1 MPVDKHTICLLNDS
15 FPPIIDGVANAVVN
29 YAENIEKHHGHAVV
43 VTPAVPGADD
53 SGFPFPV
60 VRYPSIDTRRL
71 VGYVAGYP
79 FSPETALRV
88 REEKVELLHTH
99 CPIASAILARSLR
112 EVVDAPL
119 VLTYHTKYDIDIAKA
134 VKSRLLQE
142 SAIRALVQNVNACDE
157 VWVVSRGA
165 GENLRSLGYE
175 GAYTVMENGVDVPR
189 GRVSAAA
196 VAAATAGY
204 DLPDGVP
211 LFLFVGRL
219 MWYKGLH
226 IILDALR
233 ALREQG
239 QDFRMVFIGAGG
251 DEKEVR
257 AGVETLRLS
266 DRCFF
271 TGSIADRETLRAWY
285 SRADL
290 FLFPSTFDTNGL
302 VVREAA
308 ASGCPSVLI
317 AGSCAAEGVTDGR
330 NGFLIEENAVSLC
343 AKLTALCADR
353 EAMRRVGEN
362 AMREL
367 YLSWEDAVARA
378 NERYAVVLDR
388 YRSGKCPKHERFSD
402 EFFNTQGDL
411 MEAMSRVA
419 AAVRD
424 GARISALLESTR
436 ERLRGF
442 AGAVRIAA
450 PTQLYALYRFY
461 DILISQLMC
470 LAAMEDYIAH
480 GGKSRGSA
488 IYSDTAGKKP
498 FDALPEQCRF
508 TLDAGDLSGRVQET
522 RLCAA
527 NWTVQCDWRDVRPI
541 PEEDDVFETVWRAY
555 RETGNVD

>member
-1 MPVDKHTICLLNDS
+1 MDKHTICLLNDS

-165 GENLRSLGYE
+165 GENL
-175 GAYTVMENGVDVPR
+175 
-189 GRVSAAA
+189 
-196 VAAATAGY
+196 
-204 DLPDGVP
+204 PDGVP

-257 AGVETLRLS
+257 AEVETLRLS

-343 AKLTALCADR
+343 AKLTALCVDR

-388 YRSGKCPKHERFSD
+388 YRSRKYPKHERFSD

-419 AAVRD
+419 
-424 GARISALLESTR
+424 EM
-436 ERLRGF
+436 RG
-442 AGAVRIAA
+442 
-450 PTQLYALYRFY
+450 
-461 DILISQLMC
+461 
-470 LAAMEDYIAH
+470 
-480 GGKSRGSA
+480 
-488 IYSDTAGKKP
+488 
-498 FDALPEQCRF
+498 
-508 TLDAGDLSGRVQET
+508 ET
-522 RLCAA
+522 GRLC
-527 NWTVQCDWRDVRPI
+527 
-541 PEEDDVFETVWRAY
+541 
-555 RETGNVD
+555 RELREGFDEAREALREKLEKEW

>member
-1 MPVDKHTICLLNDS
+1 MPEPYSISLLNDS
-15 FPPIIDGVANAVVN
+15 FPPLIDGVANTVVN
-29 YAENIEKHHGHAVV
+29 YARELTKLGDRAIV
-43 VTPAVPGADD
+43 VTPEHPDADD
-53 SGFPFPV
+53 SRFPFPV
-60 VRYPSIDTRRL
+60 ARYPSVDTRRL
-71 VGYVAGYP
+71 FGYLAGYP
-79 FSPETALRV
+79 FSPETLRQLK
-88 REEKVELLHTH
+88 EQKVDLLHSH
-99 CPIASAILARSLR
+99 CPVMSTILARSIR
-112 EVVDAPL
+112 DVVDAPL
-119 VLTYHTKYDIDIAKA
+119 VFTYHTKFDVDVAKLLRG
-134 VKSRLLQE
+134 RLLQE
-142 SAIRALVQNVNACDE
+142 SALYVLASNISACDE

-175 GAYTVMENGVDVPR
+175 GTYTVMENGVDVPR

-257 AGVETLRLS
+257 AEVETLRLS

-308 ASGCPSVLI
+308 ANGCPSVLI

-330 NGFLIEENAVSLC
+330 NGFLIEENAASLC

-388 YRSGKCPKHERFSD
+388 YRSGKYPKHERFSD

-419 AAVRD
+419 EMR
-424 GARISALLESTR
+424 GETG
-436 ERLRGF
+436 RLRRELREGF
-442 AGAVRIAA
+442 DEARE
-450 PTQLYALYRFY
+450 AL
-461 DILISQLMC
+461 
-470 LAAMEDYIAH
+470 
-480 GGKSRGSA
+480 
-488 IYSDTAGKKP
+488 
-498 FDALPEQCRF
+498 
-508 TLDAGDLSGRVQET
+508 
-522 RLCAA
+522 
-527 NWTVQCDWRDVRPI
+527 
-541 PEEDDVFETVWRAY
+541 
-555 RETGNVD
+555 REKLEKEW

>member
-1 MPVDKHTICLLNDS
+1 MDKHTICLLNDS

-165 GENLRSLGYE
+165 GE
-175 GAYTVMENGVDVPR
+175 
-189 GRVSAAA
+189 
-196 VAAATAGY
+196 
-204 DLPDGVP
+204 
-211 LFLFVGRL
+211 
-219 MWYKGLH
+219 
-226 IILDALR
+226 
-233 ALREQG
+233 
-239 QDFRMVFIGAGG
+239 
-251 DEKEVR
+251 
-257 AGVETLRLS
+257 
-266 DRCFF
+266 
-271 TGSIADRETLRAWY
+271 TLRAWY
-285 SRADL
+285 CRADL

-378 NERYAVVLDR
+378 NERYVVVLDR
-388 YRSGKCPKHERFSD
+388 YRSGKYPKHERFSD

-419 AAVRD
+419 EMR
-424 GARISALLESTR
+424 GETG
-436 ERLRGF
+436 RLRRELREGF
-442 AGAVRIAA
+442 DEARE
-450 PTQLYALYRFY
+450 AL
-461 DILISQLMC
+461 
-470 LAAMEDYIAH
+470 
-480 GGKSRGSA
+480 
-488 IYSDTAGKKP
+488 
-498 FDALPEQCRF
+498 
-508 TLDAGDLSGRVQET
+508 
-522 RLCAA
+522 
-527 NWTVQCDWRDVRPI
+527 
-541 PEEDDVFETVWRAY
+541 
-555 RETGNVD
+555 REKLEKEW

>member
-1 MPVDKHTICLLNDS
+1 MPKLNVCLINDS
-15 FPPIIDGVANAVVN
+15 FPPEIDGVANAVTN
-29 YAENIEKHHGHAVV
+29 YAQIITEKFGSAVV
-43 VTPAVPGADD
+43 VTPDNPEADD
-53 SGFPFPV
+53 SVYPFPV
-60 VRYPSIDTRRL
+60 VRYPSVDMTKL
-71 VGYVAGYP
+71 VGYRAGFP
-79 FSPETALRV
+79 FSAAVQKTLEAGNFDII
-88 REEKVELLHTH
+88 HSH
-99 CPIASAILARSLR
+99 CPITSTMLARSLR
-112 EVVDAPL
+112 DRIKVPVVM
-119 VLTYHTKYDIDIAKA
+119 TYHTKFDIDIANAIRGK
-134 VKSRLLQE
+134 LLQE
-142 SAIRALVQNVNACDE
+142 EAKALLAANISACDE
-157 VWVVSRGA
+157 VWTVSRGA

-257 AGVETLRLS
+257 AEVETLRLS

-353 EAMRRVGEN
+353 EAMCRVGEN

-388 YRSGKCPKHERFSD
+388 YRSGKYPKHERFSD

-419 AAVRD
+419 EMR
-424 GARISALLESTR
+424 GETG
-436 ERLRGF
+436 RLRRELREGF
-442 AGAVRIAA
+442 DEARE
-450 PTQLYALYRFY
+450 AL
-461 DILISQLMC
+461 
-470 LAAMEDYIAH
+470 
-480 GGKSRGSA
+480 
-488 IYSDTAGKKP
+488 
-498 FDALPEQCRF
+498 
-508 TLDAGDLSGRVQET
+508 
-522 RLCAA
+522 
-527 NWTVQCDWRDVRPI
+527 
-541 PEEDDVFETVWRAY
+541 
-555 RETGNVD
+555 REKLEKEW

>member
-1 MPVDKHTICLLNDS
+1 MDKHTICLLNDS

-134 VKSRLLQE
+134 VKSKLLQE

-189 GRVSAAA
+189 GRVSDAA
-196 VAAATAGY
+196 VTAASAGY

-226 IILDALR
+226 A
-233 ALREQG
+233 EG
-239 QDFRMVFIGAGG
+239 TGAGLSHGVQRCGRRLEGGPRGGG
-251 DEKEVR
+251 D
-257 AGVETLRLS
+257 AAALGPLLLHRLHRRPR
-266 DRCFF
+266 DAARVVLP
-271 TGSIADRETLRAWY
+271 R
-285 SRADL
+285 
-290 FLFPSTFDTNGL
+290 GL
-302 VVREAA
+302 VPV
-308 ASGCPSVLI
+308 P
-317 AGSCAAEGVTDGR
+317 
-330 NGFLIEENAVSLC
+330 
-343 AKLTALCADR
+343 
-353 EAMRRVGEN
+353 
-362 AMREL
+362 
-367 YLSWEDAVARA
+367 
-378 NERYAVVLDR
+378 LD
-388 YRSGKCPKHERFSD
+388 
-402 EFFNTQGDL
+402 L
-411 MEAMSRVA
+411 
-419 AAVRD
+419 
-424 GARISALLESTR
+424 
-436 ERLRGF
+436 
-442 AGAVRIAA
+442 
-450 PTQLYALYRFY
+450 
-461 DILISQLMC
+461 
-470 LAAMEDYIAH
+470 
-480 GGKSRGSA
+480 
-488 IYSDTAGKKP
+488 
-498 FDALPEQCRF
+498 
-508 TLDAGDLSGRVQET
+508 
-522 RLCAA
+522 
-527 NWTVQCDWRDVRPI
+527 
-541 PEEDDVFETVWRAY
+541 
-555 RETGNVD
+555 

>member
-1 MPVDKHTICLLNDS
+1 MDKHTICLLNDS

-196 VAAATAGY
+196 VAAATVGY

-257 AGVETLRLS
+257 AEVETLRLS

-308 ASGCPSVLI
+308 ACSLGSVLI
-317 AGSCAAEGVTDGR
+317 EGSCAAEGITDGDTGILIPE
-330 NGFLIEENAVSLC
+330 NGDGLA
-343 AKLTALCADR
+343 AALLREGADR
-353 EAMRRVGEN
+353 AYFARIGET
-362 AMREL
+362 ASEKI
-367 YLSWEDAVARA
+367 YLSWEDSVKNARA
-378 NERYAVVLDR
+378 QYRSVIERWNSGELPHKRTAGVAEWTGDIAEIIDRARSGWDKAKDALDR
-388 YRSGKCPKHERFSD
+388 Y
-402 EFFNTQGDL
+402 L
-411 MEAMSRVA
+411 
-419 AAVRD
+419 
-424 GARISALLESTR
+424 
-436 ERLRGF
+436 
-442 AGAVRIAA
+442 
-450 PTQLYALYRFY
+450 
-461 DILISQLMC
+461 
-470 LAAMEDYIAH
+470 
-480 GGKSRGSA
+480 
-488 IYSDTAGKKP
+488 
-498 FDALPEQCRF
+498 
-508 TLDAGDLSGRVQET
+508 
-522 RLCAA
+522 
-527 NWTVQCDWRDVRPI
+527 
-541 PEEDDVFETVWRAY
+541 
-555 RETGNVD
+555 